1 MVVKWPPAIINHKNE
16 RIMNDTFKFNIKNNK
31 TMKTRLFSDGNVG
44 IKLNSVSEI
53 MNFHA
58 LGDKFLICD
67 DCEDYFGEYVT
78 DTDEDG
84 IEFEREP
91 TSEEMLKRILTA
103 FNNGCE
109 LYATFHLDCG
119 KVVDD
124 RRTTMQTDF
133 YVGQEVYVMYN
144 NKVTKTDIK
153 QLILTVGSNCRIT
166 AKAIACDISKAFY
179 DRCTTIA
186 ANGPTLNY
194 ITELIDGEQ
203 VPGHS
208 SACVKI
214 DGRYRYVELSEVFT
228 TKEELAE
235 HLIACAK

>member
-1 MVVKWPPAIINHKNE
+1 
-16 RIMNDTFKFNIKNNK
+16 MNDTFKFNIKNNK
-31 TMKTRLFSDGNVG
+31 TMKTSLFSDGNVG

-58 LGDKFLICD
+58 LSDKFLICD
-67 DCEDYFGEYVT
+67 EYEDYFGEYVT

-91 TSEEMLKRILTA
+91 TSEEVLKRILTA
-103 FNNGCE
+103 FNNGCD
-109 LYATFHLDCG
+109 LYATFHLDSG

-144 NKVTKTDIK
+144 NKVVKTDIK
-153 QLILTVGSNCRIT
+153 RLILTAGPNCGLS
-166 AKAIACDISKAFY
+166 AKAIACDISKTFY

-186 ANGPTLNY
+186 ANEPTLEY
-194 ITELIDGEQ
+194 ITELIDRIQIPEYN
-203 VPGHS
+203 

-214 DGRYRYVELSEVFT
+214 DGCYRYVELSEVFA